1 MFFKHAKETFMALP
15 PPEKIDT
22 NLGTIIKASTF
33 GIGLVT
39 FLGCVIFVGYCLH
52 LNYFPAGVSTGD
64 SLIFIIIAVC
74 FGFFHSIITACLLS
88 VGVCIS
94 YIILNPFLRP
104 LKFLARKLSIRLPA
118 SSPLEK
124 PFRFVKPNILHWMLS
139 LFGIMFIGAFIN
151 QDKTIS
157 IKLISCVFF
166 LSLLW
171 TLLQDNAAKR
181 YALLND
187 PQTREDLYKLT
198 NLNRV
203 KYLFYSCIFIFPIS
217 LGGIAVNTM
226 EGSMRFSNLQKR
238 DSYVLIQ
245 PPYSRFIPEK
255 YKVTDPKYTEPG
267 YTTFKDI
274 NVKLAGIGQKTI
286 IQFSPKNGNP
296 PQPFEIPNDK
306 IIIVPAPK

>member
-1 MFFKHAKETFMALP
+1 MTLP
-15 PPEKIDT
+15 PSQQIDT
-22 NLGTIIKASTF
+22 NLGTILKASTVV
-33 GIGLVT
+33 IGLGT
-39 FLGCVIFVGYCLH
+39 FLGCVIFVVYCLH
-52 LNYFPAGVSTGD
+52 LNYFPAGVSAGD
-64 SLIFIIIAVC
+64 SLIFMIIAVC
-74 FGFFHSIITACLLS
+74 FGFFYSILTACLLS

-94 YIILNPFLRP
+94 YLIFNPLLILSRFVR
-104 LKFLARKLSIRLPA
+104 RKLSLLQTTT
-118 SSPLEK
+118 SSLE
-124 PFRFVKPNILHWMLS
+124 PFRFVKPNAIHLILC
-139 LFGIMFIGAFIN
+139 LFGIMFIGAFIY

-157 IKLISCVFF
+157 INLISCVFL

-181 YALLND
+181 CALLNE
-187 PQTREDLYKLT
+187 PQTRENCLNLT

-203 KYLFYSCIFIFPIS
+203 KYLFSGCIFIFPV
-217 LGGIAVNTM
+217 LFGGIGVNTM

-238 DSYVLIQ
+238 DSYLLIQ
-245 PPYSRFIPEK
+245 PPYSRFIPET

-274 NVKLAGIGQKTI
+274 NVKLAGVGQKTI
-286 IQFSPKNGNP
+286 IEFSSKNGNP